1 MELRFSSRSSPEVCL
16 YDPISENM
24 PFKSHLN
31 GSIRKTSAFLAPSAL
46 PNLSFG
52 DGIFAERT
60 ILGSHTKSKLI
71 LHTFKGILLAN
82 SLIAIYRGQLLNIQ
96 ELSKFS
102 HVTLLMEQEEFYKN
116 FIDYNDTQV
125 MDVPASLSD
134 FVKYRDS
141 MAHKVRPISIIF
153 L

>member
-1 MELRFSSRSSPEVCL
+1 MELRFSSRSSPEVYF

-31 GSIRKTSAFLAPSAL
+31 GSIRKTSAFLAPSTL

-82 SLIAIYRGQLLNIQ
+82 SLIAIYRGQLPTQHTRIVQVFTCHITHGARRFLQ
-96 ELSKFS
+96 EF
-102 HVTLLMEQEEFYKN
+102 H
-116 FIDYNDTQV
+116 
-125 MDVPASLSD
+125 
-134 FVKYRDS
+134 
-141 MAHKVRPISIIF
+141 
-153 L
+153 